1 MSAEAFVYD
10 AIRTP
15 RGKGKKDGSLH
26 EVKPVDLVVGLLD
39 EVRKRNDGFDPERVD
54 DVVLGVV
61 SPVGDQGG
69 DIAKTAAL
77 AAGYPET
84 VAGVQLNRF
93 CASGLEAVNQAASR
107 VRGGF
112 EDLILAGGVES
123 MSRVAMG
130 SDGGSWAMDPATA
143 LATGFVPQ
151 GIGADLI
158 ATIEGF
164 SRQDC
169 DTFAVESNA
178 RAAKAW
184 ANGYF
189 SRSVVP
195 VVDTN
200 GLVVLDHD
208 EFIKPES
215 TVEGLGKLRPSFAQV
230 AEQGG
235 FGNVALEKYHWIEK
249 IDHVHHAGNSSGI
262 VDGAAIV
269 AVGNEQVGTDLG
281 LTPRARI
288 IATAVSGADPTIMLT
303 GPAPASRKALA
314 KAGLEVGDIDLFEIN
329 EAFAAVAM
337 RFMRDL
343 GISDEITNVNG
354 GSIAM
359 GHPLGA
365 TGAMILGTL
374 IDELERRDLRRG
386 LATLCV
392 GGGMGI
398 ATIVERVM
406 TENQSAVR
414 YDKGADG
421 IVVLTLDDPTASANT
436 MNDLYRDSMAA
447 AVDRLYAEKDD
458 LRGVVVTSAKKTF
471 FAGGNLNA
479 MVQAGPDDAG
489 DVFAMAQDVKAGLRR
504 LETHRQ
510 AGGGGGQRGRARRRT
525 RDRAGLPPPGRR
537 GRPEGAARP
546 ARGDARPA
554 ARRRWRDPHRA
565 DARHRRRA
573 DGSAAPGHPL
583 QAGRGAGAGP
593 GRRAGRHPRGA
604 GPGREGVDRG
614 ARRRPRGRDAAVG
627 PRRLPD
633 AGRHPLQPEAGRLP
647 PGLPG
652 DAAHAAQGRR
662 HAGAEGDPRRRR
674 RGRAGGLRDR
684 DPDRVAL
691 PDPPDHAPE
700 LEEHDPGVLL
710 RPPGDQLRFAAPRG
724 RAAVR
729 RPQGGRARRR
739 NDGRRHR
746 LLRRPL
752 GHGRRAQGRLAGGG
766 GQGQAATRSH
776 CWTRRSPAAR

>member
-1 MSAEAFVYD
+1 
-10 AIRTP
+10 
-15 RGKGKKDGSLH
+15 
-26 EVKPVDLVVGLLD
+26 
-39 EVRKRNDGFDPERVD
+39 
-54 DVVLGVV
+54 
-61 SPVGDQGG
+61 
-69 DIAKTAAL
+69 
-77 AAGYPET
+77 

-164 SRQDC
+164 SREDC

-195 VVDTN
+195 VVDAN

-215 TVEGLGKLRPSFAQV
+215 TVEGLGRLRPSFAQV
-230 AEQGG
+230 AEQAG

-288 IATAVSGADPTIMLT
+288 VAAAVSGADPTIMLT

-398 ATIVERVM
+398 ATIVERV
-406 TENQSAVR
+406 S
-414 YDKGADG
+414 
-421 IVVLTLDDPTASANT
+421 
-436 MNDLYRDSMAA
+436 
-447 AVDRLYAEKDD
+447 
-458 LRGVVVTSAKKTF
+458 
-471 FAGGNLNA
+471 
-479 MVQAGPDDAG
+479 
-489 DVFAMAQDVKAGLRR
+489 
-504 LETHRQ
+504 
-510 AGGGGGQRGRARRRT
+510 
-525 RDRAGLPPPGRR
+525 
-537 GRPEGAARP
+537 
-546 ARGDARPA
+546 
-554 ARRRWRDPHRA
+554 
-565 DARHRRRA
+565 
-573 DGSAAPGHPL
+573 
-583 QAGRGAGAGP
+583 
-593 GRRAGRHPRGA
+593 
-604 GPGREGVDRG
+604 
-614 ARRRPRGRDAAVG
+614 
-627 PRRLPD
+627 
-633 AGRHPLQPEAGRLP
+633 
-647 PGLPG
+647 
-652 DAAHAAQGRR
+652 
-662 HAGAEGDPRRRR
+662 
-674 RGRAGGLRDR
+674 
-684 DPDRVAL
+684 
-691 PDPPDHAPE
+691 
-700 LEEHDPGVLL
+700 
-710 RPPGDQLRFAAPRG
+710 
-724 RAAVR
+724 
-729 RPQGGRARRR
+729 
-739 NDGRRHR
+739 
-746 LLRRPL
+746 
-752 GHGRRAQGRLAGGG
+752 
-766 GQGQAATRSH
+766 
-776 CWTRRSPAAR
+776 